1 MKKLAALSVL
11 FFSSLACATI
21 GNLGGASTPT
31 LTPYVMPTNPPQPT
45 PLSAPTDITRREN
58 VDIVC
63 PSDVPEAVN
72 AYNRGIETETAGDV
86 EGAIKSYR
94 EAIDLDPT
102 YCDAMDNLALLFRQK
117 GDFKEALSLYQDSV
131 QAAPDNFVAHLGL
144 ANTYMDLE
152 DYDKA
157 LEEYEALVKLDPA
170 DPEGYYG
177 SGRVHF
183 AREKYR
189 EAITQ
194 FKTAE
199 ELYKAEGS
207 PYVADAQVFIGFSYT
222 MLEDYVNGRD
232 YLEPVYPQFQDNPY
246 VNYYLGYCY
255 YYGESIRD
263 DALARQYLSR
273 ARDLGLELEPELEN
287 FVNTP

>member
-11 FFSSLACATI
+11 FLSALACTTI
-21 GNLGGASTPT
+21 WNLGGANTP
-31 LTPYVMPTNPPQPT
+31 TPYVMPTNPPQPT
-45 PLSAPTDITRREN
+45 PISVPTDITRRED
-58 VDIVC
+58 VGVVC
-63 PSDVPEAVN
+63 PSDVPEALN
-72 AYNRGIETETAGDV
+72 AYNRGVEAETAGDI
-86 EGAIKSYR
+86 EGAAKAYR

-102 YCDAMDNLALLFRQK
+102 YCDAMDNLALLLRQK
-117 GDFKEALSLYQDSV
+117 GEFEEAISLYQASI
-131 QAAPDNFVAHLGL
+131 QIAPDNFVAHLGL

-157 LEEYEALVKLDPA
+157 IQEYESMVAIDPA
-170 DPEGYYG
+170 NPEGYYG

-183 AREKYR
+183 ARENYR
-189 EAITQ
+189 EAIAQ
-194 FKTAE
+194 FKIAE

-207 PYVADAQVFIGFSYT
+207 PYVADAQLFIGFSYA
-222 MLEDYVNGRD
+222 MLEDYVMGRD
-232 YLEPVYPQFQDNPY
+232 YLEPIYPQFQDNPY

-263 DALARQYLSR
+263 DTLAKQYLTR
-273 ARDLGLELEPELEN
+273 ARDLGLELEPNLED